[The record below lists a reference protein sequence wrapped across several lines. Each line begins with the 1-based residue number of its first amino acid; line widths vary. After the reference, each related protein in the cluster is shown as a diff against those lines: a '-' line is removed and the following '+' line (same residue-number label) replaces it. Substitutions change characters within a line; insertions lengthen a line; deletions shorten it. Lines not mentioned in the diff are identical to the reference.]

1 MHFVYNFSEKI
12 VNANPNMIFD
22 LVCWKTNLRNVFGNV
37 AVLDA
42 GFVICCNLCMIA
54 FAYMTNYNNYNN
66 HHNKLNT
73 TNSTNSTITTVKNAQ
88 HQYDININMIGE
100 CKDISY

>member
-12 VNANPNMIFD
+12 VNANLNMIFD
-22 LVCWKTNLRNVFGNV
+22 LVWWKTNLRNVFENV
-37 AVLDA
+37 AVLVA

-54 FAYMTNYNNYNN
+54 FACITNYNNYNN
-66 HHNKLNT
+66 HHNKPNR
-73 TNSTNSTITTVKNAQ
+73 TNSTNSTITTVTNAQ
-88 HQYDININMIGE
+88 HQHEINMDMIAE